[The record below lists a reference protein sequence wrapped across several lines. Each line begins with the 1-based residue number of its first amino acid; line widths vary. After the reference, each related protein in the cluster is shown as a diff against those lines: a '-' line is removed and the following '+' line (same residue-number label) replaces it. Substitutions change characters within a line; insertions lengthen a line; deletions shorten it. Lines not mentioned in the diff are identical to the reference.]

1 MNFLTAIINALVGF
15 VQRNPLTVLVILI
28 LAIAAP
34 ALLKGVALFFL
45 YVVMS
50 ILILAVALILVF
62 RWRMNK
68 VRRQME
74 EQFGEGFDPR
84 NFGGQGFGSPFA
96 GEPRKGRE
104 GEVKVRKTS
113 GAPPRRVGDTLRRHD
128 AGAARQQPTPAP
140 RSGTA
145 AGQRDSGTARHR
157 RNKATPVRTRRNGC
171 GNPHPPPHPETL
183 PAGAPFFTPF
193 CTL

>member
-74 EQFGEGFDPR
+74 EQFGEGFGQQSGPKG
-84 NFGGQGFGSPFA
+84 FGGFGSPFA
-96 GEPRKGRE
+96 EQPRKGRE

-113 GAPPRRVGDTLRRHD
+113 GAPEKRVSKDVGDY
-128 AGAARQQPTPAP
+128 
-140 RSGTA
+140 
-145 AGQRDSGTARHR
+145 
-157 RNKATPVRTRRNGC
+157 VEFE
-171 GNPHPPPHPETL
+171 ETKE
-183 PAGAPFFTPF
+183 PKQE
-193 CTL
+193 

>member
-74 EQFGEGFDPR
+74 EQFGLKNDMQVSVLARCP
-84 NFGGQGFGSPFA
+84 
-96 GEPRKGRE
+96 
-104 GEVKVRKTS
+104 EVLVMEEKQEEIM
-113 GAPPRRVGDTLRRHD
+113 DCINILR
-128 AGAARQQPTPAP
+128 
-140 RSGTA
+140 
-145 AGQRDSGTARHR
+145 
-157 RNKATPVRTRRNGC
+157 
-171 GNPHPPPHPETL
+171 
-183 PAGAPFFTPF
+183 
-193 CTL
+193 

>member
-74 EQFGEGFDPR
+74 EQFGEGFDQR

-96 GEPRKGRE
+96 GESRKGRE

-113 GAPPRRVGDTLRRHD
+113 GAPEKRVSKDVGDY
-128 AGAARQQPTPAP
+128 
-140 RSGTA
+140 
-145 AGQRDSGTARHR
+145 
-157 RNKATPVRTRRNGC
+157 VEFE
-171 GNPHPPPHPETL
+171 ETKE
-183 PAGAPFFTPF
+183 PKQE
-193 CTL
+193 